1 MGWYLGHFHYLLFM
15 YIAAGSIP
23 VQTSV
28 LRVFSSLLE
37 LLVHIPGSSAIK
49 NSPAMP
55 ETQETR
61 MLSMRREM
69 PWRRK
74 WQLTPVF
81 LPGALHGQRS
91 LRHYCPWGCK
101 ESDMTEHTHT
111 HTHTLTRPNSLRHCH
126 ALSHSDCT
134 VLHSHQ
140 QQMRVRVH
148 HLGFLVVLPF
158 QFFGWVTEVWDLSS
172 PTRDWT
178 QVHGSEGPES

>member
-1 MGWYLGHFHYLLFM
+1 MHSAMGWYLGHFHYLLFM
-15 YIAAGSIP
+15 DIAAVSIP

-49 NSPAMP
+49 NPPAMP

-61 MLSMRREM
+61 MRSMRREM

-91 LRHYCPWGCK
+91 LQHYSPWGCK

-111 HTHTLTRPNSLRHCH
+111 HTHTHTHVLTQCNSLRHCH

-134 VLHSHQ
+134 VLHSH
-140 QQMRVRVH
+140 
-148 HLGFLVVLPF
+148 
-158 QFFGWVTEVWDLSS
+158 
-172 PTRDWT
+172 
-178 QVHGSEGPES
+178 